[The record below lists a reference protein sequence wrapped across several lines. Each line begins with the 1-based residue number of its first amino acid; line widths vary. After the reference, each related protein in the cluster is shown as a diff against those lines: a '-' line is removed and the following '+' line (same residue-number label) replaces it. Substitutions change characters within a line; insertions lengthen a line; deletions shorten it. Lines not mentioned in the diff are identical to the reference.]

1 MTKALAEDLIA
12 NEGYPTSLLDI
23 PADVHGIGLN
33 YSVWDIQ
40 NNLIV
45 QLVEDKQVARA
56 YKGFR

>member
-23 PADVHGIGLN
+23 PDDVHGIGLN

-45 QLVEDKQVARA
+45 QLVDDKQVARA

>member
-12 NEGYPTSLLDI
+12 NEGYPISLLDI

-45 QLVEDKQVARA
+45 QLVEDK
-56 YKGFR
+56 